1 MKTFSQYLYHT
12 QKTYEFRIKVANVD
26 VSEAN
31 LAAIKNALDAYGVE
45 SIGKPKRLPIQ
56 QHVDFPKMGPCEC
69 HVIDVSLNYPTTPE
83 LLTQIVSERALINK
97 AQVCVKTKDQDEQA
111 NAAEEA
117 GEHKGALLDK
127 AELESNPDAQGVVG
141 QARVGSLIKELEKL
155 TRKTEFAATEKANT
169 QSTND
174 LPQGTKSPVGSSQN
188 KIPSPVKGK

>member
-69 HVIDVSLNYPTTPE
+69 LVS
-83 LLTQIVSERALINK
+83 
-97 AQVCVKTKDQDEQA
+97 
-111 NAAEEA
+111 
-117 GEHKGALLDK
+117 
-127 AELESNPDAQGVVG
+127 
-141 QARVGSLIKELEKL
+141 
-155 TRKTEFAATEKANT
+155 
-169 QSTND
+169 
-174 LPQGTKSPVGSSQN
+174 
-188 KIPSPVKGK
+188 